1 MSRPLIYD
9 DQFKSLIK
17 SDMKEKFFFCIPMK
31 VQSSAFYKSLSL
43 QDSIRIC
50 SIYDIICG
58 FFILFCGSSSFW
70 EILFIIFFF
79 AFGVMSFNNS
89 INISKNFSKYYYY
102 WRVFVTFFIPI
113 KEFVNY
119 NNEKMCYYSKCPTF
133 LYYSG
138 LSFGILIV
146 NVYAAKIAWSFNARL
161 QKGQDLLVIHGKNLE
176 QMMSFENQRI
186 INTQNELMKSN
197 YTEIELGKKK
207 ESSIIPSN
215 NDENNK

>member
-79 AFGVMSFNNS
+79 AFGILSFNNS
-89 INISKNFSKYYYY
+89 INISKNFAKYYYY

-197 YTEIELGKKK
+197 YTEIELEKKK

-215 NDENNK
+215 NDEDNK

>member
-70 EILFIIFFF
+70 EIFFIILFFI
-79 AFGVMSFNNS
+79 FGILSIHNS
-89 INISKNFSKYYYY
+89 INISKAYSKYYYF
-102 WRVFVTFFIPI
+102 WRIFVTVFIPI

-119 NNEKMCYYSKCPTF
+119 NKEKMCYYSKCPTF

-138 LSFGILIV
+138 LSFGILII
-146 NVYAAKIAWSFNARL
+146 NIYAAKIAWSFNTRL
-161 QKGQDLLVIHGKNLE
+161 QKGQDLLVIHGKYLD
-176 QMMSFENQRI
+176 QMMSYENQRI

-197 YTEIELGKKK
+197 YTEIEMGKKK

-215 NDENNK
+215 NEEDK